1 MYFNPREA
9 STHQR
14 ALQGN
19 KSMVSPFWF
28 LQMTRLPDQL
38 KVSET
43 YCEYQVQKF
52 LNDILAQIKDWLA
65 QGRVKKLVVVL
76 NSVETREVLERS
88 VIIILDNLK

>member
-1 MYFNPREA
+1 MA
-9 STHQR
+9 
-14 ALQGN
+14 
-19 KSMVSPFWF
+19 SPFWF

-43 YCEYQVQKF
+43 YCENQVQKF

-88 VIIILDNLK
+88 VIIIKLDNLK

>member
-1 MYFNPREA
+1 M
-9 STHQR
+9 
-14 ALQGN
+14 
-19 KSMVSPFWF
+19 
-28 LQMTRLPDQL
+28 
-38 KVSET
+38 
-43 YCEYQVQKF
+43 QKF

>member
-1 MYFNPREA
+1 MA
-9 STHQR
+9 
-14 ALQGN
+14 
-19 KSMVSPFWF
+19 SPFWF

-38 KVSET
+38 IVSET
-43 YCEYQVQKF
+43 YCENQVQKF